1 MKWVRKGEGMK
12 NWLYIILIG
21 LLIFVQ
27 TVNFNPLIARAN
39 QLTESSTYVKKETT
53 ETSRVEN
60 TRKTQ
65 KEEEKSKKEVTT
77 STSENIELKDS
88 GKKEDAKEL
97 QEEEITPSKSE
108 TKKSKASQKVTTM
121 AEPTLI
127 LSGQDPDEVF
137 IDLYSDYT
145 ATIKDGKNFRGTYKI
160 RASYSYN
167 GNSYAVTKI
176 ANNAFSG
183 GNYGSSNPNLTGLD
197 LTYATNLEEIGK
209 GAFYYCTGLSGT
221 LDFSN
226 CTRLVTIGESA
237 FRECNGI
244 TGLTF
249 GERSKL
255 KTIGDTAF
263 RACTGLGGKRVILPN
278 SLRNVGNEVF
288 FLWSGPL
295 LGRLEHKTV
304 IEMNGTL
311 PNLDRQPPVVPEEAQ
326 EYESFVDSSNESAL
340 LHKAA
345 KWLDEDRTTAEIRI
359 DYGTSFDRQA
369 NLDVIFVVDNSSSM
383 LIPAEAIG
391 PNQERYN
398 YPRSFYTNDVVIG
411 ATKMLLENSSL
422 GYDNRVALTAF
433 GTSNDPL
440 YTTNF
445 FTDATDVKEFLY
457 NTPTIKNNV
466 TNYSGGLKGALD
478 IINDNNTEGRQP
490 VVIFVSDGYPEDGT
504 GNPPSENFY
513 GLSQAQT
520 LRNQGYR
527 VYPISIFDDSGDSQ
541 RLNNL
546 KNISYDRKTAYLAED
561 SSAFQSVME
570 DVLEDAVN
578 AAVPLDVKIEDVF
591 SREFGLADGVNSIS
605 ISDNGGTATVD
616 GKKVLWDLTG
626 CEEGKVH
633 TLKLQVKIEPGT
645 ELTKSGILPTN
656 DSLRAEDDSITSN
669 RQPELDR
676 YLAHHEFE
684 NETFPGQALPEEV
697 TAQLPG
703 SKGGFAD
710 NQTVSVTD
718 IDDTSVKTSD
728 GQWWEFIGWD
738 QEDKQINGGDITF
751 IGKWK
756 YVGYD
761 LSFIKMTTEKRA
773 LPDVE
778 FSLYKWT
785 GQGRPQNNDLA
796 TTESIAQGKWTL
808 LDIQSSQENG
818 RVDFRV
824 PYEKDV
830 YYQLAET
837 KTPARYRQPTGQWR
851 FTFDENGRI
860 KDNALVG
867 IAGPDGK
874 NPPNFEAIE
883 EGEFAGLLSL
893 INEHSEGMLPATG
906 FKGTL
911 SFAVGAAICWIIG
924 IGGCSVMYLLNRK
937 RK

>member
-1 MKWVRKGEGMK
+1 MRWVIVGESIK
-12 NWLYIILIG
+12 KCLYIFFLG

-27 TVNFNPLIARAN
+27 AVNYTPIIALAN
-39 QLTESSTYVKKETT
+39 QVAESSSTYANEKNT
-53 ETSRVEN
+53 ETSSVDNELN
-60 TRKTQ
+60 SQ
-65 KEEEKSKKEVTT
+65 KEEDKNKKEVTT
-77 STSENIELKDS
+77 SSTESIELKESEELVPVKDS
-88 GKKEDAKEL
+88 
-97 QEEEITPSKSE
+97 QEETSKKE
-108 TKKSKASQKVTTM
+108 TKKSKVAKSATTR
-121 AEPTLI
+121 AAPTRIATMDGVQNDI
-127 LSGQDPDEVF
+127 L
-137 IDLYSDYT
+137 DLYSDYT
-145 ATIKDGKNFRGTYKI
+145 ITIREASSFNGTYKVY
-160 RASYSYN
+160 ASYKYNNESYR
-167 GNSYAVTKI
+167 VTKI
-176 ANNAFSG
+176 ADNAFRNG
-183 GNYGSSNPNLTGLD
+183 TENQENQNLKGLD

-209 GAFYYCTGLSGT
+209 GAFYYCTKLTGK

-226 CTRLVTIGESA
+226 CTSLVTIGESA
-237 FRECNGI
+237 FRECKGI
-244 TGLTF
+244 TGLEF
-249 GERSKL
+249 GERSRL
-255 KTIGDTAF
+255 KTIGQTAF
-263 RACTGLGGKRVILPN
+263 RACTGLGGKRVILPD
-278 SLRNVGNEVF
+278 SLRNVGNEAF
-288 FLWSGPL
+288 LLWSGPL
-295 LGRLEHKTV
+295 LERLEHKTV
-304 IEMNGTL
+304 IEMNGSL
-311 PNLDRQPPVVPEEAQ
+311 PNLDRQPPVLPEEAQ
-326 EYESFVDSSNESAL
+326 EYESFVDSSNQSAL

-345 KWLDEDRTTAEIRI
+345 KWLDEDRTRAEIRI

-369 NLDVIFVVDNSSSM
+369 NLDVIFVLDNSSSM

-391 PNQERYN
+391 PDQEKYN

-422 GYDNRVALTAF
+422 GYNNRVALTAF
-433 GTSNDPL
+433 GTADEPL
-440 YTTNF
+440 YTTDY
-445 FTDATDVKEFLY
+445 FTNATDVKEFLY
-457 NTPTIKNNV
+457 NNPTIKNNV
-466 TNYSGGLKGALD
+466 TNYSGGLNGALD
-478 IINDNNTEGRQP
+478 IINDNSAVGRQP

-504 GNPPSENFY
+504 GNTPSENFY

-546 KNISYDRKTAYLAED
+546 KNISYDGKTAYLAED
-561 SSAFQSVME
+561 SSSFQQVME
-570 DVLEDAVN
+570 DVLEDVVN
-578 AAVPLDVKIEDVF
+578 AAVPLDVKIEDVL
-591 SREFGLADGVNSIS
+591 SREFGLVDGVNSIS
-605 ISDNGGTATVD
+605 ISDNGGTATID

-633 TLKLQVKIEPGT
+633 TLKLEVKIEPGT

-684 NETFPGQALPEEV
+684 NETFPGKALPEEV
-697 TAQLPG
+697 TTLLPG

-710 NQTVSVTD
+710 KQTISATE
-718 IDDTSVKTSD
+718 ITNTSVKTSD

-738 QEDKQINGGDITF
+738 QEDKQIDGGDVTF
-751 IGKWK
+751 VGKWK

-773 LPDVE
+773 LAGVE

-785 GQGRPQNNDLA
+785 GQGSPQNNDLA

-808 LDIQSSQENG
+808 LDVQTSQENG

-824 PYEKDV
+824 PYEKDA

-867 IAGPDGK
+867 IVGPDGES
-874 NPPNFEAIE
+874 PPNFEVIA
-883 EGEFAGLLSL
+883 EGAFAGLLGL
-893 INEHSEGMLPATG
+893 INEDNEGMLPATG

-924 IGGCSVMYLLNRK
+924 IGGCSAMYLLNRK

>member
-1 MKWVRKGEGMK
+1 MKWVIKGEVIRK
-12 NWLYIILIG
+12 WVYIILVG

-27 TVNFNPLIARAN
+27 TVNYFPVIAQAN
-39 QLTESSTYVKKETT
+39 QITESSSTYTSEEIT
-53 ETSRVEN
+53 ETSSVEN
-60 TRKTQ
+60 VLKTQ

-77 STSENIELKDS
+77 STNEIIELKESD
-88 GKKEDAKEL
+88 KV
-97 QEEEITPSKSE
+97 E
-108 TKKSKASQKVTTM
+108 TKDSQENGTTASENESKKPKAAKSAATR
-121 AEPTLI
+121 AAPTLVATMDGVQDDI
-127 LSGQDPDEVF
+127 LE
-137 IDLYSDYT
+137 LYSDYT
-145 ATIKDGKNFRGTYKI
+145 ITIRDASSFNKGTYKVY
-160 RASYSYN
+160 ASYKYNDESY
-167 GNSYAVTKI
+167 SVTKI

-183 GNYGSSNPNLTGLD
+183 GNYSSSNPNLTGLD

-226 CTRLVTIGESA
+226 CTRLVTIDENA
-237 FRECNGI
+237 FRECKGI

-249 GERSKL
+249 GERSRL
-255 KTIGDTAF
+255 KTIGECAF
-263 RACTGLGGKRVILPN
+263 RACTGLGGKRVILPD
-278 SLRNVGNEVF
+278 SLRNVGKDAF

-311 PNLDRQPPVVPEEAQ
+311 PKLDRQPPVVPEEAQ
-326 EYESFVDSSNESAL
+326 EYESFVDSSTDDAL

-391 PNQERYN
+391 PDQEKYN

-411 ATKMLLENSSL
+411 STKMLLENSSL
-422 GYDNRVALTAF
+422 GYNNRVALTAF
-433 GTSNDPL
+433 GTADDPL
-440 YTTNF
+440 YTTDF
-445 FTDATDVKEFLY
+445 FTNATDVKEFLY

-478 IINDNNTEGRQP
+478 IIKKNKTEGRQP
-490 VVIFVSDGYPEDGT
+490 VVIFVSDGYPEGLSGDQI
-504 GNPPSENFY
+504 Y
-513 GLSQAQT
+513 GLEHART
-520 LRNQGYR
+520 LREQGYR

-546 KNISYDRKTAYLAED
+546 KNISYDEKTAYLAED

-570 DVLEDAVN
+570 DVLEDVVN
-578 AAVPLDVKIEDVF
+578 AAVPLDVKIEDVL

-633 TLKLQVKIEPGT
+633 TLKLEVKIEPGT

-656 DSLRAEDDSITSN
+656 DSLRAEDDSISST

-684 NETFPGQALPEEV
+684 NETFPGKALPEEV

-738 QEDKQINGGDITF
+738 QEEKQINGGDVTF
-751 IGKWK
+751 VGKWK

-785 GQGRPQNNDLA
+785 GQGRPQSNDLA

-808 LDIQSSQENG
+808 LDVQASQENG

-906 FKGTL
+906 FQGTH
-911 SFAVGAAICWIIG
+911 FFTVGAALCWIIG
-924 IGGCSVMYLLNRK
+924 LGGCCAMYLLNRK